1 MEKNRHGIQE
11 GLPCLVYL
19 DIYLKHAIMYKN
31 ELFKIEQYGG
41 AEQGGITVNLLENYS
56 AGTELYARICDKVCT
71 KYQMTRAEFH
81 VLMFLANNPE
91 CSTATEIVKKR
102 YLSKSHVSLSV
113 RTLQERG
120 YIFGE
125 YRGMDRRTVHLK
137 VCDAA
142 AEAVAD
148 GRKAQE
154 EFAAKLLE
162 VFTDEEKQQLKLL
175 IGKITENIVSAL
187 K

>member
-1 MEKNRHGIQE
+1 M
-11 GLPCLVYL
+11 
-19 DIYLKHAIMYKN
+19 
-31 ELFKIEQYGG
+31 
-41 AEQGGITVNLLENYS
+41 NLLENYS
-56 AGTELYARICDKVCT
+56 AGTELYARICDRVCA

-91 CSTATEIVKKR
+91 CSTATEIVEKR

-120 YIFGE
+120 FLTGE
-125 YRGMDRRTVHLK
+125 YRGKNRRTVHLK
-137 VCDAA
+137 VCGAA

-154 EFAAKLLE
+154 EFAAKLLDG
-162 VFTDEEKQQLKLL
+162 FTDEEKHQLKLL
-175 IGKITENIVSAL
+175 TGRITANIVAAL